1 MEAGW
6 VWVGSGRGLDWGRL
20 GGPAWWAC
28 PDSSLTRT
36 LSPSAWAEEQNKL
49 VHGGPCEKTSHP
61 YQAALYTSG
70 HLLCGG
76 VLIHPQW
83 VLTAAHCKKP

>member
-1 MEAGW
+1 MGVHLEGVTW
-6 VWVGSGRGLDWGRL
+6 FL
-20 GGPAWWAC
+20 PT
-28 PDSSLTRT
+28 SLTQS
-36 LSPSAWAEEQNKL
+36 LSPSASAEEQNKL
-49 VHGGPCEKTSHP
+49 VHGGPCEKTRHP

-76 VLIHPQW
+76 VLIHPLW

>member
-1 MEAGW
+1 MH
-6 VWVGSGRGLDWGRL
+6 L
-20 GGPAWWAC
+20 
-28 PDSSLTRT
+28 
-36 LSPSAWAEEQNKL
+36 PSAELPPTEMLPFAVRAEQEKVL
-49 VHGGPCEKTSHP
+49 HGGPCDQMSHP

-76 VLIHPQW
+76 VLVHPLW